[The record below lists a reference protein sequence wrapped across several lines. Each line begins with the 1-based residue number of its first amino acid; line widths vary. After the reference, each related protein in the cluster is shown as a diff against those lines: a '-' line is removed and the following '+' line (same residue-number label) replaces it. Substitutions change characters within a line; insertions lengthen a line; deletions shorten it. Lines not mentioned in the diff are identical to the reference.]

1 MKTGQMTTT
10 VQIVGSNDG
19 SQTFEVRRTWDE
31 TKKKGL
37 IIELYPTISVED
49 IDRMDLSTM
58 HLMNHANEL
67 GWGSTRILN
76 LYSTVFETKPSTSKL
91 LEEKDNMDYLK
102 TVFSQKDITEYD
114 IVIAW
119 GSGLSN
125 HLPTIRKKIEILE
138 MLRKKK
144 LSKNVMCIEAEY
156 MDVQTQGVHPLFL
169 GLHHAKEQW
178 CLQSFSVEDAI
189 GTLASALEKSA
200 SKKTS
205 LRVVEKGEGNVLQ
218 D

>member
-10 VQIVGSNDG
+10 VQIIGSNDG
-19 SQTFEVRRTWDE
+19 EQTFEVRRTWDQ
-31 TKKKGL
+31 TKRKGL
-37 IIELYPTISVED
+37 IIELYPTIRVED

-58 HLMNHANEL
+58 HLLNHANEL

-144 LSKNVMCIEAEY
+144 LSKNVKCIEAEY

-178 CLQSFSVEDAI
+178 CLYYDVGRRI
-189 GTLASALEKSA
+189 T
-200 SKKTS
+200 
-205 LRVVEKGEGNVLQ
+205 
-218 D
+218 